1 MEVAMMMLL
10 LFGALLVPGSVA
22 AQMQIS
28 LAPFISQGRY
38 ATMPRLAPGIDV
50 ASTIRLST
58 RSVQTADPARLKIA
72 TVISAAEQHLGVRY
86 RYGGSTPS
94 GFDCSGFVRYVFAGV
109 GIALPGSAR
118 RIARVGTRVDADPT
132 ALVPG
137 DLVFLNVKGRGI
149 DHVAIYA
156 GNGRVIHATSKGGG
170 VRYDHIMSER
180 GRWVV
185 RHLVSARRVV
195 QGQTSGKKT

>member
-1 MEVAMMMLL
+1 MEVAMMKLL
-10 LFGALLVPGSVA
+10 LFGALLFPGSVK
-22 AQMQIS
+22 AQMQPS
-28 LAPFISQGRY
+28 NAPYQGRY
-38 ATMPRLAPGIDV
+38 AIKGQLAPGVDV
-50 ASTIRLST
+50 APAIRSST
-58 RSVQTADPARLKIA
+58 RSAHTLDPALLKIA
-72 TVISAAEQHLGVRY
+72 TMISSAEQHIGVPY

-109 GIALPGSAR
+109 GIALPASAR
-118 RIARVGTRVDADPT
+118 RIARVGSRVNADPA

-149 DHVAIYA
+149 DHVAIYT

-195 QGQTSGKKT
+195 SGHTPG